1 MLKDFAAKALA
12 PMLNMPQADIIKS
25 LEEPPKAEM
34 GDLAFPC
41 FPVAKAWK
49 RAPQQIAADV
59 VKLVNEQHGEEGIR
73 AEAAG
78 GYVNLFFDPA
88 MLSAALLHSMLQP
101 AYGQPALGHGKRIVI
116 DMSSPNIAKP
126 FGIGHL
132 RSTMIGNALMNLYR
146 TAGYEVMNVNHLG
159 DWGTQFGKLIAAY
172 KHWGNDELLQQ
183 QPIEESLKLYVQFH
197 EEAECQPELEDEA
210 REWFRKLE
218 DGDEETV
225 RLWTYFV
232 DISMKEFERVYERL
246 GVGFDYVLGE
256 SFYNDKM
263 DAVVEQ
269 LQQKGLLEESDG
281 ALVVRLDEEGMP
293 PCLILKSNG
302 TTIYPT
308 RDLATAI
315 YRKEVMKADKLLYVV
330 GAEQR
335 LHFQQVF
342 TVLKKMG
349 YEWAGDCEHVAFGL
363 MTVDGKK
370 MSTRRGKVVF
380 LNEVL
385 DEAAGKAKAIVEEKS
400 PSLHDKEQIAEAIG
414 AGSVVF
420 GDLKNSRTLSVD
432 FSLDEALRFEGETG
446 PYLQYTYARTARLL
460 EKGLETMGASGL
472 EKYAAEQAKAAANP
486 YVAGKEAWACTKTLS
501 QYEQIIV
508 SAIASN
514 EPSILARYL
523 LDVAKQFNRFYNH
536 EAILVENEAEKSAK
550 LVLVAAASRILQ
562 HGLHLLGMKTP
573 QRV

>member
-1 MLKDFAAKALA
+1 MLKVIAAKALA
-12 PMLNMPQADIIKS
+12 PMLNMSQEDIIES
-25 LEEPPKAEM
+25 LEEPPRADM

-41 FPVAKAWK
+41 FPLAKAWK

-59 VKLVNEQHGEEGIR
+59 VKQVNEQHGGEGMR

-78 GYVNLFFDPA
+78 GYVNVFFDPA
-88 MLSAALLHSMLQP
+88 VLSGALLHDMLQP
-101 AYGQPALGHGKRIVI
+101 TYGQPALGNGKRIVI

-172 KHWGNDELLQQ
+172 KHWGNDDLLQQ
-183 QPIEESLKLYVQFH
+183 KPIEESLKLYVQFH
-197 EEAECQPELEDEA
+197 EEAERHPELEDEA

-232 DISMKEFERVYERL
+232 DVSMKEFERVYERL

-263 DAVVEQ
+263 DAVVKQ
-269 LQQKGLLEESDG
+269 LQEKGLLEESDG
-281 ALVVRLDEEGMP
+281 AMVVRLDEEGMP

-342 TVLKKMG
+342 TVLGKMG
-349 YEWAGDCEHVAFGL
+349 YEWARDCKHVAFGL

-385 DEAAGKAKAIVEEKS
+385 DEAKGKALAIVEEKN
-400 PSLHDKEQIAEAIG
+400 PTLHEKEQIAEAIG
-414 AGSVVF
+414 VGSIVF

-446 PYLQYTYARTARLL
+446 PYVQYTYARTVRLL
-460 EKGLETMGASGL
+460 EKGLETMGESGL
-472 EKYAAEQAKAAANP
+472 EKYAADQAKAAANP
-486 YVAGKEAWACTKTLS
+486 YLAGKEAWACMKSLS
-501 QYEQIIV
+501 QYEQIIA

-523 LDVAKQFNRFYNH
+523 LDVAKHFNRFYNH
-536 EAILVENEAEKSAK
+536 ESILVENEAEKSAK
-550 LVLVAAASRILQ
+550 LLLVAAVSRILQ

-573 QRV
+573 KRV